1 MAHKLKDIYP
11 GLVTIDGNNPDGTFK
26 NRTSDILKNGTP
38 FERRWTSDL
47 WGFVTKLLQMGGV
60 VANNTEENL
69 NNFQY
74 FQALT
79 NYNQEIVDSY
89 RYEYD
94 FLITGL
100 NWTTLYARLIPYFNP
115 TPGAGVGDQWGGKI
129 YVGGQLT
136 NTARLGVLLTCS
148 GFSFSSIYGNVPF
161 IVIPNIG
168 QINLAVNAYT
178 IPLTNTIQIAHAN
191 TVTNYYFFSGHV
203 RLSAKPSFVP

>member
-1 MAHKLKDIYP
+1 MAHKLKDIYS

-26 NRTSDILKNGTP
+26 NRTSDILKDGTP

-79 NYNQEIVDSY
+79 NYNQAIVDSY

-100 NWTTLYARLIPYFNP
+100 NWTTIYARLIPYFNP
-115 TPGAGVGDQWGGKI
+115 TPGAVAADQWGAKI
-129 YVGGQLT
+129 YVGGLMT
-136 NTARLGVLLTCS
+136 NAARLGVMLTCT
-148 GFSFSSIYGNVPF
+148 GFSFSSLYGDVPL

-168 QINLAVNAYT
+168 QIQQSVNAYAV
-178 IPLTNTIQIAHAN
+178 PNTNTIQIVHAN
-191 TVTNYYFFSGHV
+191 LVTNAYAFSGHV
-203 RLSAKPSFVP
+203 RLAAKPSFVP